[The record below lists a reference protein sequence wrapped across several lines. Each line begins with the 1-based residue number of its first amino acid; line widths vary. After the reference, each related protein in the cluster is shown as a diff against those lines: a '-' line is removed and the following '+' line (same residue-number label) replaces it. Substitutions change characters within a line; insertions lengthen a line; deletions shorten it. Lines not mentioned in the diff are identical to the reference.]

1 MRMIFIL
8 CDDNKV
14 SSIINLMLIN
24 KKTNKQ
30 CFQKYI
36 RCISNAYDAVNASV
50 ACAVNTYDVACD
62 VNADGAAN
70 VTGW

>member
-8 CDDNKV
+8 CDDNFNKV
-14 SSIINLMLIN
+14 SFIINLMLIN
-24 KKTNKQ
+24 KQ

-36 RCISNAYDAVNASV
+36 KCTSNANDAGNASV
-50 ACAVNTYDVACD
+50 SYAVNTDDAACD

>member
-14 SSIINLMLIN
+14 SFMINLMLII
-24 KKTNKQ
+24 KQ
-30 CFQKYI
+30 TMLSKYI
-36 RCISNAYDAVNASV
+36 RCTTNANDAGNASV
-50 ACAVNTYDVACD
+50 ACAVHTDDAACD

>member
-1 MRMIFIL
+1 
-8 CDDNKV
+8 
-14 SSIINLMLIN
+14 MLISN
-24 KKTNKQ
+24 QTNKQ

-36 RCISNAYDAVNASV
+36 RCISNAHDAGNASV
-50 ACAVNTYDVACD
+50 ACDDAACD